1 MTKNVVIVGG
11 GLVGSALALELARRG
26 VPVVVLEKAVPGAEA
41 SSAAAGILAP
51 RVEAHGHP
59 EQRALGLLAL
69 AGWQDWAASLGADVG
84 FTRCGVLVAREES
97 PDPDAEP
104 IEGRALAERAPGLR
118 AERAWWIADEGA
130 VDTRVLVG
138 AVHAAAVRAGAVF
151 RSGLTVD
158 NVDNSGVSAGGER
171 LSGTPVVCA
180 GAWTSVVP
188 GIANLPVSPVR
199 GQLVAVGA
207 TDAVRSVVFGPAGY
221 LVPRRDETVLG
232 ATMENVGFAR
242 GTTAQGLRDV
252 LDAALRLCPSLGAAP
267 VLRQW
272 SSFRPGSPDGRPI
285 IGEVGGVMV
294 ASGHSR
300 NGILLA
306 PLTASR
312 VADALLE
319 GRSLPQAWS
328 PARFSPAG

>member
-1 MTKNVVIVGG
+1 MTDNVVIVGG

-26 VPVVVLEKAVPGAEA
+26 VPVLVLEKAVPGAEA

-51 RVEAHGHP
+51 RVEAHGHA
-59 EQRALGLLAL
+59 EQRALGLEAL
-69 AGWQDWAASLGADVG
+69 RSWDDWVASLEAEVG
-84 FTRCGVLVAREES
+84 FTRCGVLVARDES
-97 PDPDAEP
+97 PDPDAVM
-104 IEGRALAERAPGLR
+104 IEGRALAERAPGIR
-118 AERAWWIADEGA
+118 VERAWWIAGEGM
-130 VDTRVLVG
+130 VDTRLLVG

-151 RSGLTVD
+151 RSGLAVEQ
-158 NVDNSGVSAGGER
+158 VHGGAVSAGGER
-171 LSGTPVVCA
+171 LVGTPVVCA
-180 GAWTSVVP
+180 GAWTSLVP
-188 GIANLPVSPVR
+188 GVASLPVSPVR

-207 TDAVRSVVFGPAGY
+207 TEAVRSVVFGPAGY

-285 IGEVGGVMV
+285 IGEVDGVMV

-312 VADALLE
+312 VADAILE
-319 GRSLPQAWS
+319 GRPLPVAWS
-328 PARFSPAG
+328 PARFSRAG